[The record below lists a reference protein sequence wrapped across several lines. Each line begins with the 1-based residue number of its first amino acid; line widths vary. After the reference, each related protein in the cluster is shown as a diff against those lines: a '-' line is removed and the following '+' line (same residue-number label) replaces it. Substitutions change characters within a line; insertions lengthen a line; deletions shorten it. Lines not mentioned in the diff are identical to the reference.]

1 MRAKLL
7 AASTSENNSKWETPS
22 RLVNIGTFVTVRTQ
36 PMFSEWRKASPFV
49 TPVLATTQQPLLPTA
64 KLPPIVPVFRKG
76 RQRPPFL
83 NMTLGSLTF
92 VPLEV
97 PSLEITPLEILS
109 LTLVLG
115 SFETNLVLLVLGR
128 PHSKLVTE
136 ITVLTLS
143 TTRTYLLTPTTQ
155 APPYP
160 RKS

>member
-1 MRAKLL
+1 
-7 AASTSENNSKWETPS
+7 
-22 RLVNIGTFVTVRTQ
+22 
-36 PMFSEWRKASPFV
+36 MFSEWRKASPFV

-64 KLPPIVPVFRKG
+64 KLPPIVPAFRKG

-92 VPLEV
+92 VPLE
-97 PSLEITPLEILS
+97 ILS
-109 LTLVLG
+109 LALVLG
-115 SFETNLVLLVLGR
+115 SFEINLVLLVLGR

-143 TTRTYLLTPTTQ
+143 TTRTYLLTPITQ